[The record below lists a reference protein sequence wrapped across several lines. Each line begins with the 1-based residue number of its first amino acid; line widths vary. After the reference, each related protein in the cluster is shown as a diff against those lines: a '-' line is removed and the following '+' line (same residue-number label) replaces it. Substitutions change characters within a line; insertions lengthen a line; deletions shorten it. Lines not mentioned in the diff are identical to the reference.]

1 MVNSILVPDIKYEEP
16 TTLMPEDKN
25 QEVSIYEITLY
36 GKDEE
41 VALGQAVHTFIER
54 NLVYYPIYLVKND
67 KVTKQIGLYEVFAD
81 DIVNILDADGDVE
94 LEKLSSPLLY
104 GYVLDEEK
112 KRLNRE
118 KDDNESEIEGN
129 SEDDDNDID
138 EDIIDESL
146 ITFDPLPEQTKTE
159 AELEKESYLES
170 KDNHW
175 IQSYFEN
182 NNYRMID
189 NEGKGDCLFAVIRDA
204 LAKVGVYKSV
214 DEMRKIL
221 ADNVTED
228 VFQGYKMVYQDAFD
242 ADAQLLKEIKLLVS
256 RHKELKTKISS
267 LKDRNEKQSVIKQ
280 ADEIKKRHNFAKI
293 ERAYTKSVIEGE
305 LEMMRN
311 VHNLTQFKALIQTC
325 SFWGDTWA
333 ISTLERVMNIKIVLF
348 SEENYKYGDIDNV
361 LTCGQLN
368 DTVLEEKGIFTPDY
382 YILSIYQGY
391 HYQLISYKDR
401 GALTFKELPYDIKSK
416 VIDKCLERLAGPY
429 YIIPDFRE
437 MKEKLK
443 EQKEPKD
450 TTKMSIVNKEELSQL
465 DKDIEE
471 RKTIKQH
478 NPQFLLPEIPQEMQS
493 DLYDNSTVFQFY
505 SKSVGKPLPGKGAG
519 ETISHQ
525 DEPNYKELSQ
535 IPDWRKKL
543 SNFWIAPFVLDG
555 HRWNSVEHYYQG
567 SKFKRDNPEFYLK
580 FSLDSG
586 TALSKDPAMA
596 KGAGGKTGKYLKEQ
610 IRPKNISV
618 DEDFFGKK
626 RGVKEM
632 EAAQFAKFSQNVD
645 LKDLLLKTHKA
656 KLQHFARGSP
666 PIVFYDLMIVR
677 QKLV

>member
-41 VALGQAVHTFIER
+41 VALGQAVYTFIER

-242 ADAQLLKEIKLLVS
+242 ADAQLLKEIKILVS

-348 SEENYKYGDIDNV
+348 SEENYKHGDIDNV

-443 EQKEPKD
+443 EPKEKKD
-450 TTKMSIVNKEELSQL
+450 ITKMSTVNKEELSQL

-478 NPQFLLPEIPQEMQS
+478 KPQFLLPEIPQEMQS

-519 ETISHQ
+519 ETISDH
-525 DEPNYKELSQ
+525 DKPNYKELSQ

-543 SNFWIAPFVLDG
+543 SNFWIDPFVLDG

-610 IRPKNISV
+610 IRPKNISA

-645 LKDLLLKTHKA
+645 LKNLLLKTHKA